1 METMSR
7 KSIFNRFTPAVI
19 IPVIL
24 LVVLVNIASFT
35 VLYQNGRRAAKTAAE
50 LNHLYVAETDKNLR
64 LIQEYLFLL
73 QRNESSFDMIRSE
86 DEWTRMHAKLEL
98 QKSLETTISGFSLLD
113 YLFTYDLQSGELL
126 YAYGLGSTQQ
136 TRKSI
141 RTYLES
147 ELFTGNPVPGYWE
160 VVSVGGESY
169 LLTLLESKKVYLGAL
184 VRMADFEEPLRR
196 LSSESSFL
204 SVVSDDKMMP
214 ASHRA
219 FIEENGI
226 QLKASSDFYLTGTQ
240 NHYYVRTDR
249 SDEAPYY
256 LCLVL
261 PRTFLTGPGG
271 FFLITLLLVSVSAVA
286 LIPLLTRLIRKDV
299 VEPLKVLDTAIGE
312 INSGDALYQIP
323 LRDDPEEF
331 VRVDKAF
338 NNMTRQ
344 LHEAKIRAYED
355 VIEKQKL
362 RLSYLQMQ
370 IRPHFFMN
378 ALTTV
383 SNFARLGKQNELDS
397 FIGYLASYLRYMFR
411 SNLTLVTF
419 REELAH
425 IETYLSMQELRFSG
439 TLSHVFDIPEDTST
453 VMLPPF
459 SVHNFAENVVKHA
472 MSEQDH
478 VTLYLQA
485 RLKDNALHIT
495 VEDNGPG
502 MTEEELRQIND
513 PDYKPRAGQSI
524 GVWNTRQTLRLL
536 YGDKA
541 SVKISDSLLG
551 GTRVDLTIPLD
562 VEERMGSDEDPSV

>member
-323 LRDDPEEF
+323 LRDDPEEETIKGLMSVCGVGVKVANCISLF
-331 VRVDKAF
+331 GLHHIDAF
-338 NNMTRQ
+338 PIDVW
-344 LHEAKIRAYED
+344 IRRILD
-355 VIEKQKL
+355 
-362 RLSYLQMQ
+362 
-370 IRPHFFMN
+370 
-378 ALTTV
+378 
-383 SNFARLGKQNELDS
+383 NEYPS
-397 FIGYLASYLRYMFR
+397 GYPKERYSPYNGIYQQYMFYYYR
-411 SNLTLVTF
+411 NLITGISA
-419 REELAH
+419 R
-425 IETYLSMQELRFSG
+425 
-439 TLSHVFDIPEDTST
+439 PER
-453 VMLPPF
+453 
-459 SVHNFAENVVKHA
+459 ENVCEQERCKAAVSGKDVK
-472 MSEQDH
+472 
-478 VTLYLQA
+478 
-485 RLKDNALHIT
+485 RF
-495 VEDNGPG
+495 
-502 MTEEELRQIND
+502 
-513 PDYKPRAGQSI
+513 
-524 GVWNTRQTLRLL
+524 
-536 YGDKA
+536 
-541 SVKISDSLLG
+541 
-551 GTRVDLTIPLD
+551 
-562 VEERMGSDEDPSV
+562 